1 MSSRGAT
8 WRGFH
13 HQRFDQRIR
22 SRKNQRNRLKSD
34 KMHAGEVV
42 DFPRW
47 RFEKMR
53 ADCKRKVAHKTY
65 GAAMAA
71 KINTERECGKELWVY
86 ECPFLRFMAFDLPS
100 LVKAW

>member
-13 HQRFDQRIR
+13 HQRFDQKIR

-53 ADCKRKVAHKTY
+53 AD
-65 GAAMAA
+65 
-71 KINTERECGKELWVY
+71 
-86 ECPFLRFMAFDLPS
+86 
-100 LVKAW
+100 